1 MGLFSQYSEIASS
14 VQHIDGEHFRIHYIG
29 EEKLIKFYF
38 SHKYTGLKKKNPKRK
53 RKRKRSDEEP
63 AAVRAEFS
71 LW

>member
-38 SHKYTGLKKKNPKRK
+38 SHKYTELKKKNPKRK
-53 RKRKRSDEEP
+53 RK
-63 AAVRAEFS
+63 
-71 LW
+71 